1 MSKEKKIMALIL
13 ARGGSTGVPGKNIKS
28 LAGKPLIAH
37 TIKIAQNSRFINRVM
52 VATDSNEI
60 AGVARQYGADTTIER
75 PEETA
80 QKLSRAYD
88 AYRYYISELKSREG
102 YRPDIMVMLFCTSYS
117 KTVEEVDSAI
127 EKLIS
132 TRCDWVFTVTEVDH
146 HPYRMFTPISKDR
159 MINFCTDVKS
169 YDIWGNRQE
178 LPSAYRINGNA
189 FVTWTEN
196 IEDYTTYNVD
206 QVDYAD
212 ADIRFVLCPPE
223 NSMDID
229 TPFDFEIAE
238 YIMSRRQA
246 GIDK

>member
-60 AGVARQYGADTTIER
+60 ADVARRYGADTTIER

-88 AYRYYISELKSREG
+88 AYRYYITELKSREG

-117 KTVEEVDSAI
+117 KTIEEVDSAI

-146 HPYRMFTPISKDR
+146 HPYRMFTPISEDR
-159 MINFCTDVKS
+159 MINFCTNVKS
-169 YDIWGNRQE
+169 CDIWGNRQE
-178 LPSAYRINGNA
+178 LPPTYRINGNA
-189 FVTWTEN
+189 FVTWIEN

-212 ADIRFVLCPPE
+212 SDIRFVLCPPE

-238 YIMSRRQA
+238 HIMSRRQA